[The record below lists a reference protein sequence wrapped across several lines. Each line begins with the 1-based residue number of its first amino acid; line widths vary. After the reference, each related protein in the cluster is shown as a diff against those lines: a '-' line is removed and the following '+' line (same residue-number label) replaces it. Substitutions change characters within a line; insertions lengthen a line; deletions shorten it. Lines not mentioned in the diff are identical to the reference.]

1 MPVPRFGVLGPLT
14 IESPPGRRT
23 APRGDHQR
31 ALLAVLLL
39 NANSSVP
46 VDALVE
52 TLWPETPPKSY
63 TSNLHTYV
71 SRLRARFEGLEIE
84 RDPHG
89 YRLVVGPGDLDL
101 LSFREAAAAGKA
113 AARAGDPAGAAG
125 HYRRALAEWRG
136 PVLSGLH
143 IPRLDADIARLESE
157 RLAAFEDCVDAELS
171 DGRHGEL
178 TGELQAM
185 ITEHPLRERLAAQLM
200 IALHRA
206 GRQAD
211 SLAVHRELRTTLVE
225 ELGVE
230 PGAEVRRVHAAV
242 LRGEDP
248 VPPAKTAQVF
258 PICQLPPDIA
268 DLAGREGEIAK
279 LSGLLGAST
288 GVPVAVITGEPGA
301 GKSTLAVSTAHRLR
315 RSFPDGQLFVPLAGA
330 SDPRDLAD
338 VLGDL
343 LRALGVT
350 GPAIPDDVAARAAA
364 YRGRLADRRVLVV
377 LDDAAGP
384 EQVRALLPGTPGS
397 AVLVTS
403 RRRLSGLAGADR
415 LHLAPLSG
423 AEAMTLLERLA
434 GPDRVGAERADAE
447 RIAKACGNLPLAL
460 RIAGSRLAMRP
471 GLPLGKLAG
480 KLEDEVSR
488 LDELQV
494 SDLQVR
500 GSIALSYEALSPSA
514 RRAFRLI
521 GRCRTLDLP
530 AWAVSTLIND
540 KADSTDEEADEAI
553 DELVEASLL
562 EATGLDPTGEQRFR
576 MHDLVRV
583 YATELGRELET
594 RAERVATVAKLSDA
608 ALCLADTAARRL
620 PRTVPMPL
628 SDQDLP
634 AQPLSGELVE
644 RLLRDPGTW
653 FSVERANLVSAVS
666 SMCAVGWP
674 RKALRVLERLSAY
687 LYLHSHYT
695 DMRTAYEILRDA
707 ALKAGDRHIVVIAE
721 ANLTVL
727 LHVRGEYERAV
738 EGYRECSKALAELGD
753 VSAQA
758 WVETNL
764 ARCLVGLGRAGESL
778 HAATQAREL
787 SLVEETGPGAYAL
800 HAESAALHR
809 LGKVAEALEIDS
821 RSLAHARESGDER
834 QLGVALQGLSW
845 SLMLDG
851 REAEALE
858 TIEESVRVLRR
869 TTAKS
874 ALAKSLRTQGA
885 ILAGAGRRA
894 DAVKAYENARRLA
907 DALEERPRELSCTR
921 AIAASWIGDGRAD
934 RAIPVLRHC
943 LDEFRAMGGKPAT
956 ALTLHVLRRA
966 YEAVGEMEAAEAA
979 GEEAKRLEVP
989 HDANASALVRLLL
1002 SLTEPA
1008 PA

>member
-1 MPVPRFGVLGPLT
+1 MPRFGVLGPLT
-14 IESPPGRRT
+14 IEDPPGRRT
-23 APRGDHQR
+23 TPRGDHQR

-52 TLWPETPPKSY
+52 TLWPDTPPKSY
-63 TSNLHTYV
+63 SSNLHTYV

-89 YRLVVGPGDLDL
+89 YRLVVAPADLDL

-113 AARAGDPAGAAG
+113 AARAGDPAAAAG

-143 IPRLDADIARLESE
+143 IPRLDADVARLESE

-211 SLAVHRELRTTLVE
+211 SLAVHRDLRATLVE

-248 VPPAKTAQVF
+248 VPSAKATPIF
-258 PICQLPPDIA
+258 PICQLPPDIS
-268 DLAGREGEIAK
+268 DLAGRESEIAK
-279 LSGLLGAST
+279 LSELLGDGA
-288 GVPVAVITGEPGA
+288 GVPVAVVTGEPGA
-301 GKSTLAVSTAHRLR
+301 GKSTLAVATAHRLR

-330 SDPRDLAD
+330 SDPRDLSD

-350 GPAIPDDVAARAAA
+350 GPAIPDDVEARAAV

-377 LDDAAGP
+377 LDDAASP
-384 EQVRALLPGTPGS
+384 EQVRALLPGTPGT
-397 AVLVTS
+397 AVLITS

-415 LHLAPLSG
+415 LPLAPLSG
-423 AEAMTLLERLA
+423 AEAMTLLARLA

-480 KLEDEVSR
+480 RLEDEVSR

-500 GSIALSYEALSPSA
+500 GSIALSYQALSPAA

-530 AWAVSTLIND
+530 AWAVTTLID
-540 KADSTDEEADEAI
+540 DEGADEAI

-562 EATGLDPTGEQRFR
+562 EATDLDATGEQRFR
-576 MHDLVRV
+576 VHDLVRV
-583 YATELGRELET
+583 YATELGRERET
-594 RAERVATVAKLSDA
+594 RAERVATVAKVSDA

-628 SDQDLP
+628 SDHDVP
-634 AQPLSGELVE
+634 AQPLEAELVE

-666 SMCAVGWP
+666 SLCAVGWR
-674 RKALRVLERLSAY
+674 RKALRILERLSAY

-695 DMRTAYEILRDA
+695 DMRTSYETLRDA
-707 ALKAGDRHIVVIAE
+707 AHEAGDRHIAVIAD
-721 ANLTVL
+721 ANLAVL
-727 LHVRGEYERAV
+727 LHVRGEYERAA
-738 EGYRECSKALAELGD
+738 EGYRACSKDLAELGD
-753 VSAQA
+753 LATRA

-764 ARCLVGLGRAGESL
+764 AHCLVGLGRAGESL
-778 HAATQAREL
+778 HAATQAREM
-787 SLVEETGPGAYAL
+787 STVEDSGTHARR
-800 HAESAALHR
+800 AESAALHR
-809 LGKVAEALEIDS
+809 LGKISEALEID
-821 RSLAHARESGDER
+821 RRILAQARESADDR

-851 REAEALE
+851 RQEEALA

-885 ILAGAGRRA
+885 ILAGAGRREG
-894 DAVKAYENARRLA
+894 AVKAYENARRLA
-907 DALEERPRELSCTR
+907 GALEERPRELSCTR

-934 RAIPVLRHC
+934 RAIPVLHRC

-956 ALTLHVLRRA
+956 GLTLHVLRRA
-966 YEAVGEMEAAEAA
+966 YEAVGETEAAEAA

-989 HDANASALVRLLL
+989 HDANASTLVRLLL

>member
-1 MPVPRFGVLGPLT
+1 MPRFGVLGPLT
-14 IESPPGRRT
+14 IEDPPGRRT
-23 APRGDHQR
+23 TPRGDHQR

-52 TLWPETPPKSY
+52 TLWPDTPPKSY
-63 TSNLHTYV
+63 SSNLHTYV

-84 RDPHG
+84 REPHG
-89 YRLVVGPGDLDL
+89 YRLVVEPADLDL

-113 AARAGDPAGAAG
+113 ASRAGDPAAAAG

-143 IPRLDADIARLESE
+143 IPRLDADVARLESE

-211 SLAVHRELRTTLVE
+211 SLAVHRDLRATLVE

-248 VPPAKTAQVF
+248 VPSAKATPIF

-268 DLAGREGEIAK
+268 DLAGRESEIAK
-279 LSGLLGAST
+279 LSGLLGAGT
-288 GVPVAVITGEPGA
+288 GVPVALITGEPGA
-301 GKSTLAVSTAHRLR
+301 GKSTLAVTTAHRLR

-330 SDPRDLAD
+330 SDPRELSD

-350 GPAIPDDVAARAAA
+350 GPAIPDDVEARAAV

-377 LDDAAGP
+377 LDDAANP
-384 EQVRALLPGTPGS
+384 EQVRALLPGTPGN
-397 AVLVTS
+397 AVLITS

-415 LHLAPLSG
+415 LPLAPLSG
-423 AEAMTLLERLA
+423 AEAVTLLARLA

-480 KLEDEVSR
+480 RLEDEVSR

-500 GSIALSYEALSPSA
+500 GSIALSYQALSPAA

-530 AWAVSTLIND
+530 AWAVTTLID
-540 KADSTDEEADEAI
+540 DEGADEAI

-576 MHDLVRV
+576 VHDLVRV
-583 YATELGRELET
+583 FATELGRELET
-594 RAERVATVAKLSDA
+594 HAERVATVAKVSDA

-628 SDQDLP
+628 SDHDLP
-634 AQPLSGELVE
+634 AQPLDGELVE

-653 FSVERANLVSAVS
+653 FSVERANLVSVVS
-666 SMCAVGWP
+666 SLCAVGWR
-674 RKALRVLERLSAY
+674 RKALRILERLSAY

-695 DMRTAYEILRDA
+695 DMRTAYETLRDA
-707 ALKAGDRHIVVIAE
+707 AREAGDRHIAVIAD
-721 ANLTVL
+721 ANLAVL
-727 LHVRGEYERAV
+727 LHVRGEYERAA
-738 EGYRECSKALAELGD
+738 EGYRGCSKELATLGD
-753 VSAQA
+753 LATRA

-764 ARCLVGLGRAGESL
+764 AHCLVGLGRAGESL
-778 HAATQAREL
+778 HAATQAREM
-787 SLVEETGPGAYAL
+787 STVEDSGTHARR
-800 HAESAALHR
+800 AESAALHR
-809 LGKVAEALEIDS
+809 LGKISEALEID
-821 RSLAHARESGDER
+821 RRILAQARESADDR

-851 REAEALE
+851 RQEEALA

-869 TTAKS
+869 TTARS

-885 ILAGAGRRA
+885 ILAGAGQRA
-894 DAVKAYENARRLA
+894 GAVKAYENARRLA
-907 DALEERPRELSCTR
+907 GALEERPRELSCTR

-934 RAIPVLRHC
+934 RAIPVLRRC

-956 ALTLHVLRRA
+956 GLTLHVLRRA
-966 YEAVGEMEAAEAA
+966 YEAVGETRAAEAA

-989 HDANASALVRLLL
+989 HDANASTLVRLLL

>member
-1 MPVPRFGVLGPLT
+1 MPRFGVLGPLT
-14 IESPPGRRT
+14 IEDPPGRRT
-23 APRGDHQR
+23 TPRGDHQR

-52 TLWPETPPKSY
+52 TLWPDTPPKSY
-63 TSNLHTYV
+63 SSNLHTYV

-84 RDPHG
+84 REPHG
-89 YRLVVGPGDLDL
+89 YRLVVEPADLDL
-101 LSFREAAAAGKA
+101 LSFREAVAAGKA
-113 AARAGDPAGAAG
+113 AARAGDPAAAAG

-143 IPRLDADIARLESE
+143 IPRLDADVARLESE

-211 SLAVHRELRTTLVE
+211 SLAVHRDLRATLVE

-248 VPPAKTAQVF
+248 VPSAKTAPIF

-268 DLAGREGEIAK
+268 DLAGRESEIAK
-279 LSGLLGAST
+279 LSGLLGDGT

-301 GKSTLAVSTAHRLR
+301 GKSTLAVTTAHRLR
-315 RSFPDGQLFVPLAGA
+315 RSFPDGQLFVPLSGA
-330 SDPRDLAD
+330 SDPRDLSA

-350 GPAIPDDVAARAAA
+350 GPAIPDDVEARAAV

-377 LDDAAGP
+377 LDDAASP

-397 AVLVTS
+397 AVLITS

-415 LHLAPLSG
+415 LPLAPLSG
-423 AEAMTLLERLA
+423 AEAMTLLARLA

-471 GLPLGKLAG
+471 GLLLGKLAG
-480 KLEDEVSR
+480 RLEDEVSR

-500 GSIALSYEALSPSA
+500 GSIALSYQALSPAA

-530 AWAVSTLIND
+530 AWAVSTLID
-540 KADSTDEEADEAI
+540 DEGADEAI

-576 MHDLVRV
+576 VHDLVRV
-583 YATELGRELET
+583 FATELGRELET
-594 RAERVATVAKLSDA
+594 RAERVATVAKVSDA

-628 SDQDLP
+628 SDHDVP
-634 AQPLSGELVE
+634 AQPLDGELVE

-666 SMCAVGWP
+666 SLCAVGWR
-674 RKALRVLERLSAY
+674 RKALRILERLSAY
-687 LYLHSHYT
+687 LYMHSHYT
-695 DMRTAYEILRDA
+695 DMRTAYETLRDA
-707 ALKAGDRHIVVIAE
+707 AREAGDRHIAVIAE
-721 ANLTVL
+721 ANLAVL
-727 LHVRGEYERAV
+727 LHVRGEYERAA
-738 EGYRECSKALAELGD
+738 EGYRECSKELAELGD
-753 VSAQA
+753 LATRV

-764 ARCLVGLGRAGESL
+764 AHCLVGLGRAGESL
-778 HAATQAREL
+778 HAATQAREM
-787 SLVEETGPGAYAL
+787 STVEDSGTHASR
-800 HAESAALHR
+800 AESAALHR
-809 LGKVAEALEIDS
+809 LGKISEALEID
-821 RSLAHARESGDER
+821 RRILAQARESADDR

-851 REAEALE
+851 RQEEALA

-885 ILAGAGRRA
+885 ILAGAGRR
-894 DAVKAYENARRLA
+894 DGAVKAYENARRLA
-907 DALEERPRELSCTR
+907 GALEERPRELSCTR

-934 RAIPVLRHC
+934 RAIPVLRRC

-956 ALTLHVLRRA
+956 GLTLHVLRRA
-966 YEAVGEMEAAEAA
+966 YEAVGETEAAEAA

-989 HDANASALVRLLL
+989 HDANASTLVRLLL

>member
-1 MPVPRFGVLGPLT
+1 MPRFGVLGPLT

-23 APRGDHQR
+23 TPRGEHQR

-46 VDALVE
+46 ADALVE
-52 TLWPETPPKSY
+52 TLWPDTPPKSY
-63 TSNLHTYV
+63 SSNLHTYV
-71 SRLRARFEGLEIE
+71 SRLRARFDGLEIE

-89 YRLVVGPGDLDL
+89 YRLVVEPADLDL

-113 AARAGDPAGAAG
+113 AARAGDPAAAAG

-211 SLAVHRELRTTLVE
+211 SLAVHRDLRATLVE

-248 VPPAKTAQVF
+248 APSAKAAPVF

-268 DLAGREGEIAK
+268 DLAGRENEIAK
-279 LSGLLGAST
+279 LSALLGEST

-330 SDPRDLAD
+330 SDPRELAD

-350 GPAIPDDVAARAAA
+350 GPAIPDDVEARAAV

-377 LDDAAGP
+377 LDDAASP

-397 AVLVTS
+397 AVLITS

-423 AEAMTLLERLA
+423 TEAMALLARLA

-500 GSIALSYEALSPSA
+500 GSIALSYEALSPAA

-530 AWAVSTLIND
+530 AWAVSTLID
-540 KADSTDEEADEAI
+540 DEGADEAI

-576 MHDLVRV
+576 VHDLVRV
-583 YATELGRELET
+583 FATELGRALET
-594 RAERVATVAKLSDA
+594 RAERVATVAKVSDA

-628 SDQDLP
+628 SDHDVP
-634 AQPLSGELVE
+634 AQPLAGELVE

-653 FSVERANLVSAVS
+653 FSVERANLVAAVS
-666 SMCAVGWP
+666 SLCAVGWR
-674 RKALRVLERLSAY
+674 RKALRILERLSAY

-695 DMRTAYEILRDA
+695 DMRTAYEALRDA
-707 ALKAGDRHIVVIAE
+707 AREAGDRHIVVIAE
-721 ANLTVL
+721 ANLAVL
-727 LHVRGEYERAV
+727 LHVRGEYELAA
-738 EGYRECSKALAELGD
+738 EGYRECSKELAELGD
-753 VSAQA
+753 ISAQA

-787 SLVEETGPGAYAL
+787 STVEESGAYARQ
-800 HAESAALHR
+800 AESAALHR
-809 LGKVAEALEIDS
+809 LGKISEALEIDRS
-821 RSLAHARESGDER
+821 SLADARERGDER

-851 REAEALE
+851 RPEEALE

-885 ILAGAGRRA
+885 ILAGAGRR
-894 DAVKAYENARRLA
+894 DGAVKAYEHARRLA
-907 DALEERPRELSCTR
+907 GALEERPRELSCTR
-921 AIAASWIGDGRAD
+921 AIAASWIGDGHAD
-934 RAIPVLRHC
+934 RAIPVLRQC

-966 YEAVGEMEAAEAA
+966 YEAVGETKAAEAA